1 MKRVTGIGG
10 IFFKAK
16 DPVALA
22 AWYKKH
28 LGIDV
33 QAWAVPRSRGP
44 MTRAMPSRARRSGRS
59 APRTVITM
67 HRASRRS

>member
-16 DPVALA
+16 DAPALQ

-33 QAWAVPRSRGP
+33 KNGVAQRSRGP
-44 MTRAMPSRARRSGRS
+44 TRKASLLSEQRSVMDDATQRGGC
-59 APRTVITM
+59 ATK
-67 HRASRRS
+67 